1 MSTSSPTKPKKP
13 SRQSSHRSTLSVQ
26 KTEIRIHVYDLL
38 PPGKVSSLL
47 WTLGSGLLHSGV
59 VIKDKEYAFGG
70 HDRRG
75 VTGVYWTR
83 PRLEPP
89 GGTFRCEVLQGF
101 SFLTEEELSL
111 VIREASEKFQGTA
124 YNLLTF
130 NCNHFTSYLCEK
142 LTARPA
148 PRWLNRAASIGVAL
162 PCVVPREWIA
172 PPDHDTADGELL
184 DEDSDDERAAMLRS
198 NQSQSNLHLTDFQD
212 QFSTDE
218 ETEMERS
225 RSRSKGKRSTS
236 SNEIGRPRRSSIKDT
251 SGREIPVSERA
262 PVHGRY

>member
-1 MSTSSPTKPKKP
+1 M
-13 SRQSSHRSTLSVQ
+13 
-26 KTEIRIHVYDLL
+26 
-38 PPGKVSSLL
+38 
-47 WTLGSGLLHSGV
+47 
-59 VIKDKEYAFGG
+59 
-70 HDRRG
+70 
-75 VTGVYWTR
+75 
-83 PRLEPP
+83 
-89 GGTFRCEVLQGF
+89 
-101 SFLTEEELSL
+101 
-111 VIREASEKFQGTA
+111 
-124 YNLLTF
+124 
-130 NCNHFTSYLCEK
+130 
-142 LTARPA
+142 
-148 PRWLNRAASIGVAL
+148 
-162 PCVVPREWIA
+162 PREWIA